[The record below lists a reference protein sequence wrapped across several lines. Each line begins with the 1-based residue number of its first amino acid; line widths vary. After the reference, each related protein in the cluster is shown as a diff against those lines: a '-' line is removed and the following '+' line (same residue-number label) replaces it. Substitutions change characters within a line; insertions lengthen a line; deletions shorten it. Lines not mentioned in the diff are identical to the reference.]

1 MHRRPL
7 GDTLPLAAPSL
18 HSRGWGAREEAA
30 AGSHEG
36 SGVYYIIIILLFYS
50 IIIIILLIMC
60 CIYYKPAGLLLIGGS
75 RQGAEAPRLRGLHHR
90 LVLLVPSAGCR
101 ARGGAGDGGGSGAS
115 AGGQRL
121 PHSPENRPQTVPGI
135 QSGEDDDRPPS
146 VGWSAQPLRSALAP
160 GGGGSLEGGISHP
173 FHM

>member
-1 MHRRPL
+1 MLWAELPGTSEPTQALSVGGYGCTHTHTHPPGMGQAWVFLPNALKYPLLQRGVMHRRPL

-36 SGVYYIIIILLFYS
+36 SAVYYI

-60 CIYYKPAGLLLIGGS
+60 CIYYKPAGLLLIGSS

-90 LVLLVPSAGCR
+90 VVLLVPSAGCR
-101 ARGGAGDGGGSGAS
+101 ARGGGG
-115 AGGQRL
+115 
-121 PHSPENRPQTVPGI
+121 
-135 QSGEDDDRPPS
+135 
-146 VGWSAQPLRSALAP
+146 
-160 GGGGSLEGGISHP
+160 
-173 FHM
+173 